1 MFGLNLI
8 KKEQVQPQNISGS
21 QGLRQLPQ
29 DLMMQEKVS
38 KQPGHPQDRSA
49 PILIL
54 TTFSWRVLAASL
66 SYINK
71 SLSLTWF
78 VIDFLE
84 GVFEAAILVI
94 FGVEMQGKEKA
105 LLRKRDSGGHS
116 PINWIQGGFPT
127 ENLQFWGEM
136 QIISDTLPALLEIWT
151 TSNSR
156 TWLLA
161 DLKIG
166 ILS

>member
-1 MFGLNLI
+1 MLGLNLI
-8 KKEQVQPQNISGS
+8 KQEQEQPQSITDN
-21 QGLRQLPQ
+21 QGLRKLSP
-29 DLMMQEKVS
+29 DLRMQEKGS

-49 PILIL
+49 PILIS
-54 TTFSWRVLAASL
+54 TTFSWRFLAASL
-66 SYINK
+66 CYINK

-105 LLRKRDSGGHS
+105 LLRKRDSSGHN
-116 PINWIQGGFPT
+116 PINWIQGIFPT
-127 ENLQFWGEM
+127 ENLQFWRKM
-136 QIISDTLPALLEIWT
+136 QIISGTLPALLEIWT
-151 TSNSR
+151 TSNSS

>member
-1 MFGLNLI
+1 MVPHKLGLNLI
-8 KKEQVQPQNISGS
+8 NQEPVQPRSITGN
-21 QGLRQLPQ
+21 QGLRQLPP
-29 DLMMQEKVS
+29 DLKVWKKGS

-49 PILIL
+49 PILIS
-54 TTFSWRVLAASL
+54 TTFSWTFLAASL

-105 LLRKRDSGGHS
+105 WLGKRNSSGHS
-116 PINWIQGGFPT
+116 PINWIQGIFPT
-127 ENLQFWGEM
+127 ENLQFWGKM
-136 QIISDTLPALLEIWT
+136 WIISDTLPALLEIWT
-151 TSNSR
+151 TSNSS
-156 TWLLA
+156 TC
-161 DLKIG
+161 
-166 ILS
+166 